1 LRYLLVTKGITLA
14 LRDDRDGRKR
24 KENGLLATFGDSGY
38 LKQNRHE
45 RIAGSLLENPF
56 ESIEN
61 RVTFSLLVGLLSG
74 IHQKWPRASM

>member
-1 LRYLLVTKGITLA
+1 MTLFLLGFVENIGGILLA
-14 LRDDRDGRKR
+14 LCKNML
-24 KENGLLATFGDSGY
+24 ELWLLATFGDSGY

-74 IHQKWPRASM
+74 IHQKWPRA